1 MGKPRKDG
9 RAHDDLRSTYFT
21 LDYIG
26 SATGSV
32 LIEAGRTRIICTA
45 SIEDSVP
52 PFLNNTGKGWMTS
65 EYSLLPAATH
75 QRRPRDGRRGGHIDG
90 RTQEIQRLIGRSLRA
105 IVDLS
110 KIGERTIWLDC
121 DVIEA
126 DGGTRTA
133 AITGAYIAMFRALK
147 VLDQQKKLKAWPL
160 KQQIAA
166 ISVGLVR
173 GEPMLDLCYD
183 EDSQA
188 DVDMN
193 VVMTAEDQL
202 VEVQGTAER
211 GTMSRTQ
218 FDGLLDLAAQGIRQ
232 LCEMQADVLK
242 D

>member
-1 MGKPRKDG
+1 MAKPRKDG
-9 RAHDDLRSTYFT
+9 RAFDDLRSTYFT
-21 LDYIG
+21 LDFIG

-32 LIEAGRTRIICTA
+32 LIEVGKTRIICTA
-45 SIEDSVP
+45 TVDESVP

-65 EYSLLPAATH
+65 EYSLLPAATN

-105 IVDLS
+105 IVDLN

-121 DVIEA
+121 DVIQA

-133 AITGAYIAMFRALK
+133 SITGAYIALVRALK
-147 VLDQQKKLKAWPL
+147 QLEKQNKLKAWPI
-160 KQQIAA
+160 KNQIAA

-173 GEPMLDLCYD
+173 GEPMLDLSYD

-193 VVMTAEDQL
+193 VVMTAEGQF

-211 GTMSRTQ
+211 GTMSRAQ
-218 FDGLLDLAAQGIRQ
+218 VDSLLDLAWGGIQ
-232 LCEMQADVLK
+232 ELCRMQNELLQD
-242 D
+242 